1 MLFDAVAIQVNGP
14 AAWDLDLAIRWDLP
28 DHGASYRTTLRNGVL
43 TYVKDSDKPVG
54 LTLTVPTAALL
65 PLARGNL
72 DRARRNGLTTNG
84 DESQL
89 ASLFGVLQPGNPN
102 FNIIEP

>member
-1 MLFDAVAIQVNGP
+1 VVFADPGH
-14 AAWDLDLAIRWDLP
+14 AW
-28 DHGASYRTTLRNGVL
+28 
-43 TYVKDSDKPVG
+43 
-54 LTLTVPTAALL
+54 
-65 PLARGNL
+65 GNL